1 MKNQEQKLTFIQLKP
16 MINIKNLDTD
26 LWCPI
31 LKFGKKKS
39 GEYKFPI
46 VFKNYKKA
54 EKIYDE
60 LEKLKG
66 KTIDE
71 VREKADAI
79 YEKYKKY
86 DYTNK

>member
-1 MKNQEQKLTFIQLKP
+1 MKSQELILSSIQLKP
-16 MINIKNLDTD
+16 MINIKNLDTE

-71 VREKADAI
+71 VREKSDAI
-79 YEKYKKY
+79 YEKYKQF
-86 DYTNK
+86 DYKNK